1 MIITSVFSFYAA
13 PDISNKTRER
23 TQGDKK
29 VGQAAGM

>member
-13 PDISNKTRER
+13 PDISNETEQ

-29 VGQAAGM
+29 VVQAAGM